1 MAPWSTL
8 GSAARFGVAS
18 ILGRPQL
25 LGLGWS
31 ITRICNARCAFCSR
45 HGGPAGPPTR
55 VALELIDQI
64 AELGCRRV
72 HFTGGEPLTRSDL
85 AELLRRVRQRG
96 MTSSVNTNGT
106 LIAERSEVVESAGAF
121 LVSVDG
127 PEAIHDRHRGAGAFS
142 RLVTGLGVL
151 RRAHKPV
158 LLSVTLFDFNLD
170 QMPFFLELARR
181 FEARLVLQPGAT
193 HVLGSTDPNP
203 AAPEVARYRALI
215 ASLLDD
221 PAALEHVWNSKRG
234 LAELARFPEQHRL
247 RSHAGRITARLEV
260 DGRLFPC
267 SRSVNDPAALP
278 APDAFDLGIGEAF
291 RRLPRIDCSGHVCQC
306 ANNVEKSLLYALEP
320 SAWYDTLTR
329 RFGELR
335 RMAGR

>member
-1 MAPWSTL
+1 MSLRTTL
-8 GSAARFGVAS
+8 GSAARFGAAS
-18 ILGRPQL
+18 VLGRPQL

-31 ITRICNARCAFCSR
+31 ITRICNARCTFCSR
-45 HGGPAGPPTR
+45 HGGPGGPPT
-55 VALELIDQI
+55 ALALGLIDQL

-85 AELLRRVRQRG
+85 PDLLRRVRSRG

-106 LIAERSEVVESAGAF
+106 LVAERSDVVRDAGSF

-127 PEAIHDRHRGAGAFS
+127 PRAIHDQYRGAGAFS

-151 RRAHKPV
+151 ARAQKPI
-158 LLSVTLFDFNLD
+158 LLSVTFFDFNLE
-170 QMPFFLELARR
+170 QMPFFLELAQR
-181 FEARLVLQPGAT
+181 FGARLVLQPGAT
-193 HVLGSTDPNP
+193 HVLGSTEPNP
-203 AAPEVARYRALI
+203 VAPNVERYRALL

-221 PAALEHVWNSKRG
+221 PQALGLVWNSARG
-234 LAELARFPEQHRL
+234 LRELARFPEQHRL
-247 RSHAGRITARLEV
+247 RTHAGRITARLEA

-278 APDAFDLGIGEAF
+278 APDAFELGMREAF

-306 ANNVEKSLLYALEP
+306 ANNVEKSLLYALDP
-320 SAWYDTLTR
+320 GAWYDAATR
-329 RFGELR
+329 RFAEMR
-335 RMAGR
+335 RMAG